1 MSQQVTEQVHGHYI
15 GGEWTEG
22 AEETFESENPA
33 TGETLAT
40 FQRGTEA
47 DVDAALEAAEDTF
60 DEWRSL
66 SYIDRAEYLW
76 DIYHELRERHEE
88 LGEIVSKE
96 CGKEIS
102 EGKADVTEAWHM
114 VEWAAG
120 NARHPHGDVVPSEV
134 AAKDASMRRKPRGVV
149 GCITPWNFPVAIPF
163 WHMAIALVEGNT
175 VVWKPAEQTP
185 WCGQIIAEMMDDA
198 GVPDGVF
205 NMVQG
210 FGDAGVAI
218 TDDERVD
225 TVLFTGSAEVG
236 HEIAGKVG
244 GEPGKLAACEMG
256 GKNGI
261 VITEDADLDLAVHS
275 AVMSSFKT
283 TGQRCVSSERLI
295 VHEDVYD
302 EFKARFVDIA
312 EDIAVGDPLDED
324 TFMGPAIEAEHV
336 EKIRQHNDLA
346 REEGANVLVDR
357 FELEDD
363 EIPDGHEDGVATA
376 ADGERSGSY
385 ANGAATAADGER
397 SGSYANGHWVGPFV
411 YEIDYES
418 DLRCLNEEC
427 FGPHV
432 ALLEYE
438 GDIEDAVD
446 IHNDTPYGLAG
457 AIISEDYR
465 QLNYFRDNADIG
477 LAYANLPCIG
487 AEVQLPFGGVKKSG
501 NGYPSAREAIEA
513 VTERTAWTMNNSKE
527 IEMAQ
532 GLSAD
537 IKTSSDGD
545 D

>member
-1 MSQQVTEQVHGHYI
+1 MSHHATTQRYGHYI
-15 GGEWTEG
+15 GGEWTDG
-22 AEETFESENPA
+22 NGSETFESDNPA
-33 TGETLAT
+33 TGESLAT
-40 FQRGTEA
+40 FQRGTDA
-47 DVDAALEAAEDTF
+47 DVDRALSAAEAAFE
-60 DEWRSL
+60 EWRSL

-76 DIYHELRERHEE
+76 EIYHELRDRHEE
-88 LGEIVSKE
+88 LGEIVTRE

-134 AAKDASMRRKPRGVV
+134 AEKDAYMRRKPRGVV

-185 WCGQIIAEMMDDA
+185 WCGQIIAEMMADA
-198 GVPDGVF
+198 GIPDGVF
-205 NMVQG
+205 NLVQG
-210 FGDAGVAI
+210 YGDAGAAI
-218 TDDERVD
+218 VDDDRVD

-244 GEPGKLAACEMG
+244 GQAGTLAACEMG
-256 GKNGI
+256 GKNAV
-261 VITEDADLDLAVHS
+261 VITEHADVELAVQS
-275 AVMSSFKT
+275 AIMSSFKT

-295 VHEDVYD
+295 VHTDVYE
-302 EFKARFVDIA
+302 EFKAEFVDIA
-312 EDIAVGDPLDED
+312 ERIAVGDPLDDE
-324 TFMGPAIEAEHV
+324 TFMGPAIEADHV
-336 EKIRQHNDLA
+336 EKIRRHNELA
-346 REEGANVLVDR
+346 RKEGGEVLVDR
-357 FELEDD
+357 FELPADD
-363 EIPDGHEDGVATA
+363 IPDGHEA
-376 ADGERSGSY
+376 
-385 ANGAATAADGER
+385 
-397 SGSYANGHWVGPFV
+397 GHWVGPFV
-411 YEIDYES
+411 YEIDYDP
-418 DLRCLNEEC
+418 DLRCLKEEC

-432 ALLEYE
+432 ALIEYD
-438 GDIEDAVD
+438 GDIDRALD

-465 QLNYFRDNADIG
+465 QLHAFRDRADLG

-487 AEVQLPFGGVKKSG
+487 AEVQLPFGGVKQSG

-513 VTERTAWTMNNSKE
+513 VTERTAWTMNNSTE

-537 IKTSSDGD
+537 ITTREET
-545 D
+545 

>member
-1 MSQQVTEQVHGHYI
+1 MSQQTQAPSRHYI
-15 GGEWTEG
+15 DGEWVDG
-22 AEETFESENPA
+22 HGSETFESINPG
-33 TGETLAT
+33 TGETIGE
-40 FQRGTEA
+40 FRRGTPA
-47 DVDAALEAAEDTF
+47 DVEDALAAADAAEDY
-60 DEWRSL
+60 WQGL
-66 SYIDRAEYLW
+66 SYIDRAEHLW
-76 DIYHELRERHEE
+76 EIYHELRDRTDE
-88 LGEIVSKE
+88 LGEIVTRE

-102 EGKADVTEAWHM
+102 EGRADVVEAYHM

-134 AAKDASMRRKPRGVV
+134 AAKDSYMRRKPRGVV

-163 WHMAIALVEGNT
+163 WHMAVALVEGNT

-185 WCGQIIAEMMDDA
+185 KCGEVIAEMFEDA
-198 GVPDGVF
+198 GIPDGVF

-210 FGDAGVAI
+210 FGDAGATIVE
-218 TDDERVD
+218 DDRTD

-236 HEIAGKVG
+236 QEVASKVG

-261 VITEDADLDLAVHS
+261 IVTEEADLDVAVHA

-295 VHEDVYD
+295 VHTDVYD
-302 EFKARFVDIA
+302 EFKERFVDLA
-312 EDIAVGDPLDED
+312 EDVAVGDPLSES
-324 TFMGPAIEAEHV
+324 TFMGPVVDESQIEKFSRYNE
-336 EKIRQHNDLA
+336 LA
-346 REEGANVLVDR
+346 REEGVNVLVDR
-357 FELEDD
+357 EELPPE
-363 EIPDGHEDGVATA
+363 EIPDGHEDG
-376 ADGERSGSY
+376 
-385 ANGAATAADGER
+385 
-397 SGSYANGHWVGPFV
+397 HWLGPFV
-411 YEIDYES
+411 YETEYS
-418 DLRCLNEEC
+418 KDLRCIREEV

-438 GDIEDAVD
+438 GDIERAVE
-446 IHNDTPYGLAG
+446 IHNDTAYGLAG
-457 AIISEDYR
+457 AIISENYR
-465 QLNYFRDNADIG
+465 QINYYRDNAEVG

-501 NGYPSAREAIEA
+501 NGYPSAREVIEA
-513 VTERTAWTMNNSKE
+513 VTERTAWTINNSKD

-537 IKTSSDGD
+537 IKTGD